1 MEVRLIESYGNVL
14 LETFTQKKIFFTVTQ
29 PTTLR
34 FSLHYSGCILFVN
47 QYDLTYILL
56 HN

>member
-1 MEVRLIESYGNVL
+1 MEVRFMESYGNVL
-14 LETFTQKKIFFTVTQ
+14 LETFTQKKISFKVTQ

-34 FSLHYSGCILFVN
+34 FSLHYSGCILLVN